1 MPLSSAQKGAIGQF
15 AFLTVAIAT
24 GNGQVEA
31 YTPAADNEGR
41 DAEIRRHM
49 KRTPGIGIQIKVA
62 FETQRRTGH
71 KQRYLEIRFKLP
83 EDRVQ
88 NDPRLWYFLAFY
100 ERSQLG
106 LLDPV
111 FLVPSHVFHK
121 AARKGSWKGKVEFV
135 MLASLGPE
143 AHDRWGPYRVA
154 LADLGNRLLEIV
166 DEMGLSASG
175 VLGEVP
181 VGAVWLGRTAR
192 GGVKSLRS
200 PSNGRKYDLIRN
212 AVLEKNSLSALYKE
226 HLRIF
231 SPFVLG
237 TKAGDP
243 HVLGYQ
249 FDGTSEQ
256 PLGPEGSP
264 VNWRCLRVAGLTKV
278 KVLPGIW
285 HPVPKGSKAHQNCID
300 QVDVSAH
307 GLSAGS
313 RRLDKAA

>member
-24 GNGQVEA
+24 GKGQVEA

-88 NDPRLWYFLAFY
+88 NDPRLWYFLALY

-106 LLDPV
+106 LVDPV
-111 FLVPSHVFHK
+111 FLIPSHVFHK

-143 AHDRWGPYRVA
+143 AHDRWSPYRVA
-154 LADLGNRLLEIV
+154 LADLGKHLLEIV
-166 DEMGLSASG
+166 DEMGLTASRD
-175 VLGEVP
+175 LPEVP
-181 VGAVWLGRTAR
+181 VDAVWLSRAAR
-192 GGVKSLRS
+192 GGVKSLRVDR
-200 PSNGRKYDLIRN
+200 PNRKYDLIRN
-212 AVLEKNSLSALYKE
+212 AVLERESVSAWYKG
-226 HLRIF
+226 HLRVF
-231 SPFVLG
+231 SPFLLG
-237 TKAGDP
+237 TKTGDP

-249 FDGTSEQ
+249 FDGTSEE
-256 PLGPEGSP
+256 PVGPEGSSE
-264 VNWRCLRVAGLTKV
+264 NWRCLRLAGLTKI

-285 HPVPKGSKAHQNCID
+285 HPVPRRAKGHQSCID
-300 QVDVSAH
+300 QVDVSAYRR
-307 GLSAGS
+307 SAGQGQ
-313 RRLDKAA
+313 RRLAA